1 LAKNCCSVWTECLG
15 VLCDEFTTFQTT
27 IFLVFYGELHDG
39 DFLVLLNEDAGLQ
52 FGLVKHI
59 HSAQYLLGQ

>member
-1 LAKNCCSVWTECLG
+1 

-27 IFLVFYGELHDG
+27 IFLVFSGELDDG

-59 HSAQYLLGQ
+59 HGAQYLLGQ